1 MIGPFVAGV
10 GRTALAVL
18 TVLQFSGTTAV
29 AAEAG
34 HRGFYV
40 GLDLGAAVPQE
51 LESQRTNTGIPT
63 NCDQWLAV
71 ATLPDGM
78 AVPLPLDHSDCRPS
92 ALPRSPL
99 RFDLDTGVLAG
110 LSVGYALNGLRLEAE
125 YLYRRHKGES
135 LPLTVPGDPKQQ
147 EFVQRD
153 EEVGALRGSH
163 FFANLYYDFHGR
175 ISPTLTPYLG
185 LGVGLMAM
193 EIDYSA
199 TSVRTGDRQRMLDL
213 GRNPNAAGLTSAA
226 DEVLSDT
233 LFGYQLMAGL
243 DYALSDRLSLGVKV
257 RFGDVFGE
265 FRDEG
270 NPWKPLRGHEST
282 VGPPGT
288 PGGDLPVHYEVRAD
302 NLSLWGIS
310 LGIKYFWN

>member
-1 MIGPFVAGV
+1 MAGIA
-10 GRTALAVL
+10 RTAFAVL
-18 TVLQFSGTTAV
+18 IILLLSGT
-29 AAEAG
+29 AAAAAGTG

-40 GLDLGAAVPQE
+40 GLDLGAAVPHE

-63 NCDQWLAV
+63 NCDQWLSE

-78 AVPLPLDHSDCRPS
+78 VLPLPLENSDCRPS

-99 RFDLDTGVLAG
+99 RFDLDTGVLFG

-125 YLYRRHKGES
+125 YLYRRHKGER
-135 LPLTVPGDPKQQ
+135 LPLSVAGDPKQQ

-153 EEVGALRGSH
+153 EEVGALRANQ
-163 FFANLYYDFHGR
+163 FFANLYYDFHDR

-185 LGVGLMAM
+185 LGVGFMMM

-199 TSVRTGDRQRMLDL
+199 TSVRTGDRQRMIDL

-233 LFGYQLMAGL
+233 LAGYQLMAGL

-257 RFGDVFGE
+257 RFGDSFGE
-265 FRDEG
+265 FRDGG

>member
-1 MIGPFVAGV
+1 MASIA
-10 GRTALAVL
+10 RTALAAL
-18 TVLQFSGTTAV
+18 TVLLLSGTVAT
-29 AAEAG
+29 AAESS

-40 GLDLGAAVPQE
+40 GLDLGAAVPHE

-63 NCDQWLAV
+63 NCDQWLAA
-71 ATLPDGM
+71 ATLPDGV
-78 AVPLPLDHSDCRPS
+78 AVPQPLEHRDCRPS

-110 LSVGYALNGLRLEAE
+110 ISVGYALDGLRFEAE
-125 YLYRRHKGES
+125 YVYRRHKGER
-135 LPLTVPGDPKQQ
+135 LPLSVAGDPKQQ

-153 EEVGALRGSH
+153 EEVGALRANQ
-163 FFANLYYDFHGR
+163 FFANLYYDFHDR

-185 LGVGLMAM
+185 LGVGFTAM
-193 EIDYSA
+193 KIDYSA
-199 TSVRTGDRQRMLDL
+199 TSVRTGDRQRMIDL

-233 LFGYQLMAGL
+233 LAGYQLMAGL

-257 RFGDVFGE
+257 RFGNAFGE
-265 FRDEG
+265 FRDGG

>member
-1 MIGPFVAGV
+1 ME
-10 GRTALAVL
+10 RTAFAVL
-18 TVLQFSGTTAV
+18 IILLLSDAAV
-29 AAEAG
+29 AAAETG
-34 HRGFYV
+34 HRGFYM
-40 GLDLGAAVPQE
+40 GMDLGAAVPHE

-63 NCDQWLAV
+63 NCDQWLAA
-71 ATLPDGM
+71 ATLPDGV
-78 AVPLPLDHSDCRPS
+78 AVPLPLEHSGCRPS

-125 YLYRRHKGES
+125 YVYRRHEGER
-135 LPLTVPGDPKQQ
+135 LPLTVAGDPKQQ

-153 EEVGALRGSH
+153 EEVGALRGNQ
-163 FFANLYYDFHGR
+163 FFANVYYDFHDR
-175 ISPTLTPYLG
+175 VSPTLTPYMG
-185 LGVGLMAM
+185 LGVGFMTV

-199 TSVRTGDRQRMLDL
+199 TSVRTGDRQRMIDL

-233 LFGYQLMAGL
+233 LAGYQLTAGL

-257 RFGDVFGE
+257 RFGDSFGE
-265 FRDEG
+265 FRDGG
-270 NPWKPLRGHEST
+270 NPWKPLRGHESP

-302 NLSLWGIS
+302 NLGMWGIS